1 MFNLVKQI
9 VEFQGN
15 SYIINRLIKESDIP
29 QENVNDYKEYLKC
42 DTVLKKDGIY
52 YFVNKIEEAQVIE
65 DSPLELDK
73 STNN

>member
-42 DTVLKKDGIY
+42 DTVLKKDGLY
-52 YFVNKIEEAQVIE
+52 YFVNKIEEAQIIE
-65 DSPLELDK
+65 DSLPELDK